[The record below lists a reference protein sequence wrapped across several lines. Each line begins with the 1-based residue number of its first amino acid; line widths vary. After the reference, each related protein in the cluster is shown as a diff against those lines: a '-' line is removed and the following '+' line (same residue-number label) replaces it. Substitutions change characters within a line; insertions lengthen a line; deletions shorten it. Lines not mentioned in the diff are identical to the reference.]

1 MIQERFKELSPY
13 LKGLKVAEKYNIVEV
28 TLKTN
33 WKVVDNDEIGTDKT
47 NNGLIFFSE
56 TKSFDQILDWLQES
70 VINYNIEIEEKQR
83 LLSAKVAELKRVFET
98 SSLDELNNLR
108 FSTEDDVLELH
119 SQNTQ
124 EEDGPT
130 EELSQTN

>member
-28 TLKTN
+28 SLKSS
-33 WKVVDNDEIGTDKT
+33 WKVVNNDDIGTDKT

-56 TKSFDQILDWLQES
+56 NKSFDQILDWLSED

-83 LLSAKVAELKRVFET
+83 LLSSR
-98 SSLDELNNLR
+98 S
-108 FSTEDDVLELH
+108 
-119 SQNTQ
+119 
-124 EEDGPT
+124 
-130 EELSQTN
+130 